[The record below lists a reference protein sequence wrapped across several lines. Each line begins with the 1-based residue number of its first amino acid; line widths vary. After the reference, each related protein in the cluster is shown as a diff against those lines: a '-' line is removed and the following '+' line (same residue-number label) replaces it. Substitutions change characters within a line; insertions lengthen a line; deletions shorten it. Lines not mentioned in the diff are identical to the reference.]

1 MIIKDPQNLV
11 PNSFR
16 NFSYL
21 PEKVLEIP
29 SNGIPLHPKSLE
41 KFLLAYNKNKPITI
55 FKPSLPI
62 PSELGLSDYPILA
75 YLYPQ
80 ELSDLWKQL
89 RPKFEAVLKEKN
101 FDSIP
106 FSLSC
111 QVNLI
116 SEIDIDE
123 QLHYFANYYGKAI
136 HPAYV
141 RVILGNSCNLKCVMC
156 PYHSPLLKPTHTT
169 EFFQGNKIMSWEM
182 MERLSKDCG
191 KAGITV
197 LIGSVE
203 EPLLHPKLMDF
214 VQLCRHQG
222 VPKVHLTTNGQLL
235 DETRATG
242 LLKAGLTSID
252 ISIDAA
258 NSETY
263 SRIRGSDLNR
273 VESNVINFLKLRDRL
288 GIKCEV
294 RTSFVRNQDVTLE
307 EEEIFLD
314 RWLSKVNSVFILN
327 VAEYQTTN
335 MRLRNTNKSVQSS
348 LKSYQQKAQGRWA
361 CLFPF
366 VEMAVLPD
374 GRIYYCIETL
384 FRLGFDKDIKSLGDY
399 NLQTLQEIWSGD
411 LFKQLRQDLILNQLE
426 KRTACK
432 DCDMWKSQ
440 VINREI
446 KDQYQVLTT
455 TVTEIY
461 SQI

>member
-1 MIIKDPQNLV
+1 
-11 PNSFR
+11 
-16 NFSYL
+16 
-21 PEKVLEIP
+21 
-29 SNGIPLHPKSLE
+29 
-41 KFLLAYNKNKPITI
+41 
-55 FKPSLPI
+55 
-62 PSELGLSDYPILA
+62 
-75 YLYPQ
+75 
-80 ELSDLWKQL
+80 
-89 RPKFEAVLKEKN
+89 
-101 FDSIP
+101 
-106 FSLSC
+106 
-111 QVNLI
+111 
-116 SEIDIDE
+116 
-123 QLHYFANYYGKAI
+123 
-136 HPAYV
+136 
-141 RVILGNSCNLKCVMC
+141 
-156 PYHSPLLKPTHTT
+156 
-169 EFFQGNKIMSWEM
+169 MSWEM

-191 KAGITV
+191 EVGITV

-203 EPLLHPKLMDF
+203 EPLLHPKLIDF
-214 VQLCRHQG
+214 VQLCRQQG

-235 DETRATG
+235 DETRAAG

-258 NSETY
+258 TSETY

-288 GIKCEV
+288 EIKCEV
-294 RTSFVRNQDVTLE
+294 RTSFVRNKDVTLE
-307 EEEIFLD
+307 EEEIFLN

-461 SQI
+461 SQV